1 MKGANFQGFKHLLNH
16 SGSGDKGGAHR
27 DVTVYPFS
35 TVNTL
40 HVSSVSNPSMFPTT
54 LRIKSKLFTR
64 SSRLFRTWPCLPLQ
78 PHSLPH
84 SSLVSMFHPL
94 IFSQFLEQVNPLL
107 SSSVL
112 ALLLLGIFFTWMVLS
127 CPSDLSLNITSADG
141 YSWTTLQS
149 RFPSCYSSHNI
160 LFFPDSTYNLSQFGV
175 THAITVCLQ
184 FNYRLALFL
193 YGKLRNGRKY
203 IFRFFLLLLLFSNVY
218 SVPKI

>member
-1 MKGANFQGFKHLLNH
+1 MKVKCANFQGFKHLLNH

-35 TVNTL
+35 TITVNTL

-84 SSLVSMFHPL
+84 SLFSFYVSPTDL
-94 IFSQFLEQVNPLL
+94 FSVPWKVNPLL

-203 IFRFFLLLLLFSNVY
+203 VFRFFIAV
-218 SVPKI
+218 VQ